1 MSELEFQREMSR
13 MTVRAG
19 VIVLCVL
26 GVCALVAFLLWLYE
40 QHRKE
45 TNRHAEA
52 EMAIMA
58 SQDLGQTAWAH
69 TSVYKDK
76 LIREQAAKIGELN
89 GWIARTKKRMA
100 ALHLS
105 DVLPEA

>member
-1 MSELEFQREMSR
+1 MNDAEFQREMSR

-26 GVCALVAFLLWLYE
+26 GVCAMVAFLLWMYE

-52 EMAIMA
+52 LMEIE
-58 SQDLGQTAWAH
+58 SSKDIGQTAWAN
-69 TSVYKDK
+69 TSVHKDQ
-76 LIREQAAKIGELN
+76 LIRKQAAEIAELRA
-89 GWIARTKKRMA
+89 WKKRTEDRLA
-100 ALHLS
+100 KLRLS
-105 DVLPEA
+105 EAFK